1 MNSGRAAETSRA
13 RPDALALAG
22 CCNDGQHR
30 MLNPGGRRETE
41 PFATDRTSNSR
52 RQAEQ
57 DWLFGVDGEWTAG

>member
-1 MNSGRAAETSRA
+1 
-13 RPDALALAG
+13 
-22 CCNDGQHR
+22 